1 MFSANVEEKHIKQT
15 SIYDNKKKKEEDG
28 GAFIH
33 MNSGYYSI
41 FFFYSNFKL
50 NLIYL
55 YLKEFNLKREKKEDK
70 KEKIYGKK

>member
-15 SIYDNKKKKEEDG
+15 SIYDNKKKEEEDG

-41 FFFYSNFKL
+41 FFFIPIS
-50 NLIYL
+50 NLISS
-55 YLKEFNLKREKKEDK
+55 
-70 KEKIYGKK
+70 IYT